1 VRDPDAGPGRAAIV
15 RALALHP
22 LPGLATSVP
31 ALRGPLGIADRIA
44 DARAV
49 ALTFDDGPHPAGTP
63 AILDILAGRGV
74 LATFFLAGEQVER
87 RPALARRV
95 ADAGHAVA
103 LHCHRHRHCL
113 ARGPR
118 EFEADLVRGLAT
130 LAEATGVRPT
140 RYRPPF
146 GVFSASAL
154 TLARRHGLEPTLWM
168 RWGRDW
174 EGRATAASIARLVT
188 RRVRGGDILLLHDAD
203 WYSAPG
209 SHLRTAA
216 ALPLVL
222 AELERRGLAVAPL
235 GRR

>member
-1 VRDPDAGPGRAAIV
+1 VI

-31 ALRGPLGIADRIA
+31 VVRGPLGIADRIA
-44 DARAV
+44 DPRAV
-49 ALTFDDGPHPAGTP
+49 ALTFDDGPHPEGTP
-63 AILDILAGRGV
+63 AILDILAGHGAV
-74 LATFFLAGEQVER
+74 ATFFLAGEQVER
-87 RPALARRV
+87 RPALARRI
-95 ADAGHAVA
+95 ADAGHTVA
-103 LHCHRHRHCL
+103 LHCHRHRH
-113 ARGPR
+113 AFVRGPR
-118 EFEADLVRGLAT
+118 EFEADLLRGLAT
-130 LAEATGVRPT
+130 LADVTGIRPT

-154 TLARRHGLEPTLWM
+154 IVPRRHGLEPTLWT

-174 EGRATAASIARLVT
+174 EAGATAATIARRVT

-209 SHLRTAA
+209 SHRRTAA

-222 AELERRGLAVAPL
+222 AELERRGLGLAAIGTRPAAQTS
-235 GRR
+235 